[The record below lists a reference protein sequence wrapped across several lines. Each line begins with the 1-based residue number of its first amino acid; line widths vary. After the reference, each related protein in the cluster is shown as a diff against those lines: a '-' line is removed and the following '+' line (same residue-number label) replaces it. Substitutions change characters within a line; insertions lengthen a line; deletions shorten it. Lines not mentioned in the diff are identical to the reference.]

1 MPLIVYMGGVFML
14 KASDIRNK
22 EIINL
27 SNSEKLGYIEDFE
40 ICVSTGEISAI
51 YVPEKQ
57 NSFLKLKSKN
67 IRIPWNKIEG
77 IGDDIILVNVENSG
91 NNA

>member
-1 MPLIVYMGGVFML
+1 ML
-14 KASDIRNK
+14 KASDFKNK

-57 NSFLKLKSKN
+57 NSFLKLKAKHV
-67 IRIPWNKIEG
+67 RIPWEKIKG
-77 IGDDIILVNVENSG
+77 IGDDVILINMENNG
-91 NNA
+91 DNT